1 MKKQG
6 KKWTIWILF
15 MLFKVNCAEQAQ
27 INIYKYKSNE
37 EIDIKYE
44 LNVLIVL
51 TLDYF

>member
-27 INIYKYKSNE
+27 INTYKYKSNE

-44 LNVLIVL
+44 MNVLIVL